1 MFTFVTVSIILFR
14 KNGNAWSF
22 TAATNHPTHISPSI
36 IDKLEQSYFATG
48 YM

>member
-1 MFTFVTVSIILFR
+1 MSTFFAISIVFSRQIGNVGSLLSPADCP
-14 KNGNAWSF
+14 KN
-22 TAATNHPTHISPSI
+22 ISPSI

>member
-1 MFTFVTVSIILFR
+1 MFTFITVSIVFPL
-14 KNGNAWSF
+14 KNGDAGSSLS
-22 TAATNHPTHISPSI
+22 AADRLKIISPSI